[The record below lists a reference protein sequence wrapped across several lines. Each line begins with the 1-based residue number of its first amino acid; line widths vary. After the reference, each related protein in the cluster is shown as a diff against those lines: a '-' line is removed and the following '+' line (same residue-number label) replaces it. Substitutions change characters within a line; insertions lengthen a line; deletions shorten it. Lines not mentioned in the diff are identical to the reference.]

1 MWTFHAAK
9 RVFLMAALVWG
20 AFAQAAATVSPD
32 AALDANEAR
41 FLLTRSGFA
50 ASAHEIHAL
59 HGMRRSQAVGWL
71 LDGVGKAAVLA
82 PPDWANDSTP
92 GGPRNQDLSV
102 DERKLRRALE
112 QQRIMALRGWWLQQ
126 MLTTSS
132 PLAERMTLFWHS
144 HFATSFQ
151 KVQLA
156 QLMYRQNKMLR
167 EQALGNF
174 ATLLREVSRDPAMLI
189 YLDNANSRKGTPNEN
204 FARELMELFTLG
216 EGQYAEQDVKEA
228 ARAFT
233 GWSVDRDKGE
243 FMLRP
248 ALHDGGDKTVL
259 GRSGKLD
266 GDAVIDILLAQPA
279 CAEFIITKLWRE
291 FVSPDPDKAEVTR
304 IANRFRESRYDLKLA
319 MHELLLTPAFW
330 DERNRAHL
338 VKSPVEMVVGTLKQ
352 FNITTTDAQPFTFAV
367 AQLGQNLFNPPNV
380 KGWPGADAWI
390 NSATLLARKS
400 VLERVFRTVETGR
413 ASAAPAMNLAATD
426 TMMAAVTDKAASMK
440 EREKIPGQPA
450 PGPEGNIRFA
460 NAVTTITFDLD
471 AWLAQF
477 GLAANSAPDLRQ
489 RLAIQK
495 SLLAMEP
502 SAPIR
507 ADLSGSAYLRTL
519 LMDPVYQLK

>member
-1 MWTFHAAK
+1 MSFACGALVHAASK
-9 RVFLMAALVWG
+9 
-20 AFAQAAATVSPD
+20 P
-32 AALDANEAR
+32 ALDSNEAR
-41 FLLTRSGFA
+41 LLLTRSGFA
-50 ASAHEIHAL
+50 PAESELANL
-59 HGMRRSQAVGWL
+59 QGMARVAAVERL
-71 LDGVGKAAVLA
+71 LDDAGKAVVLTA
-82 PPDWANDSTP
+82 PDWTNDPKPT
-92 GGPRNQDLSV
+92 GPRYQDLSV
-102 DERKLRRALE
+102 EERKQRRELE
-112 QQRIMALRGWWLQQ
+112 QQRIFALRGWWLQQ
-126 MLTTSS
+126 MMATSS
-132 PLAERMTLFWHS
+132 PLTERMTLFWHN

-151 KVQLA
+151 KVQVA
-156 QLMYRQNKMLR
+156 QLMYRQNVMFR

-174 ATLLREVSRDPAMLI
+174 ATLLREVSRNPAMLI

-216 EGQYAEQDVKEA
+216 EGHYTEQDVKEA

-233 GWSVDRDKGE
+233 GWSVERETGA

-291 FVSPDPDKAEVTR
+291 FVSSKPDKAEVTR
-304 IANRFRESRYDLKLA
+304 IAQRFRDSGYDLKLA
-319 MHELLLTPAFW
+319 MHELLLTSAFW
-330 DERNRAHL
+330 DEGNRAHL
-338 VKSPVEMVVGTLKQ
+338 VKSPVEMVIGTLKQ
-352 FNITTTDAQPFTFAV
+352 FNVSTTDPLPFTFAV

-390 NSATLLARKS
+390 NSTTLLARKS
-400 VLERVFRTVETGR
+400 VLERVFRTVETGNPGV
-413 ASAAPAMNLAATD
+413 ASAMTDPASDN
-426 TMMAAVTDKAASMK
+426 MMAAATNKIAGMK
-440 EREKIPGQPA
+440 ELGKIKGQAALGREGR
-450 PGPEGNIRFA
+450 IRFA
-460 NAVTTITFDLD
+460 NAAATISFDPD
-471 AWLAQF
+471 AWLGQYGVAT
-477 GLAANSAPDLRQ
+477 NSVPDLRQ

-495 SLLAMEP
+495 SVLAMEP